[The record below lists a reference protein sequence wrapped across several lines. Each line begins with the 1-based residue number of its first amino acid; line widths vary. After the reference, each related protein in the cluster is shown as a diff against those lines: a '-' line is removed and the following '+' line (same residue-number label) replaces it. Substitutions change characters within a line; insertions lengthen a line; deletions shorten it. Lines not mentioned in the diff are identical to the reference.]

1 MLLNVLFSYCP
12 QSTINI
18 NGSIIKSSNSQK
30 LLGVTIDS
38 NFTFQEHINNLYRKP
53 SQNYMRCPEY
63 HIIYHQIRSVSCSKS
78 L

>member
-1 MLLNVLFSYCP
+1 MLLNVLFSYFP

-38 NFTFQEHINNLYRKP
+38 NFTFQEQINSLCQKSSQKLYAFV
-53 SQNYMRCPEY
+53 QN
-63 HIIYHQIRSVSCSKS
+63 ITVSITK
-78 L
+78 

>member
-30 LLGVTIDS
+30 LLGVTTDS
-38 NFTFQEHINNLYRKP
+38 NFTFQEQINSLCQKSSQKLYAFV
-53 SQNYMRCPEY
+53 QN
-63 HIIYHQIRSVSCSKS
+63 ITVSITK
-78 L
+78 

>member
-38 NFTFQEHINNLYRKP
+38 NFTFQEQINSLCQKSSQKLYAFV
-53 SQNYMRCPEY
+53 QN
-63 HIIYHQIRSVSCSKS
+63 ITVSITK
-78 L
+78 